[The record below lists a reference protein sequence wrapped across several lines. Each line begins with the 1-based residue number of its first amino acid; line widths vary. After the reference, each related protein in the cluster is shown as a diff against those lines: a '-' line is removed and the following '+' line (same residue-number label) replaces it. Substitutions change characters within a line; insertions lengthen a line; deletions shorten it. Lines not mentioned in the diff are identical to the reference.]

1 LHWSENVV
9 PLIKQNPDKSIILME
24 GLDLRMALAQS
35 IDLRRLLK
43 GKLSALN
50 LESEPYLPA
59 ATITALLIS
68 VTLTRARAARRS
80 HTADSVL
87 TFTSNTKPTSADR
100 AAGAPHR
107 QPRCRGDRATPSMPR
122 AARASQSAV
131 LAGGIVLF
139 IHWRGRRRIRAE
151 HWTAGP
157 AISVWQIRRGGR
169 AGR

>member
-24 GLDLRMALAQS
+24 ALDLALAQS

-80 HTADSVL
+80 HTADSLL

-139 IHWRGRRRIRAE
+139 IHWRGGGESGPSIGLRGRRF
-151 HWTAGP
+151 
-157 AISVWQIRRGGR
+157 SVWQIRRGGR

>member
-9 PLIKQNPDKSIILME
+9 PLIKQNPDKSIILTE

-107 QPRCRGDRATPSMPR
+107 QPRRRGDRATPSMPR

-131 LAGGIVLF
+131 LTPRCSF
-139 IHWRGRRRIRAE
+139 
-151 HWTAGP
+151 P
-157 AISVWQIRRGGR
+157 
-169 AGR
+169 

>member
-1 LHWSENVV
+1 MHWSENVV

-50 LESEPYLPA
+50 LESEPYLLA

-87 TFTSNTKPTSADR
+87 AFT
-100 AAGAPHR
+100 
-107 QPRCRGDRATPSMPR
+107 
-122 AARASQSAV
+122 
-131 LAGGIVLF
+131 
-139 IHWRGRRRIRAE
+139 
-151 HWTAGP
+151 
-157 AISVWQIRRGGR
+157 
-169 AGR
+169 